1 MKDLN
6 KLNLKS
12 LNELHLEL
20 TGSKLPA
27 KTKKSDAVA
36 LIEAAQNA
44 NKPARQKQA
53 VSQKASMSISDRRVL
68 CLDTDEIY
76 RNCSAVWKANLIS
89 SSQCDTLSGKLLKTA
104 RQNEFPVVE
113 IAGGKY
119 QLAQGAG
126 K

>member
-6 KLNLKS
+6 KMNLKT
-12 LNELHLEL
+12 LNEIHLEL
-20 TGSKLPA
+20 TGGKLPA
-27 KTKKSDAVA
+27 KTKKTDAVA
-36 LIEAAQNA
+36 LVKAAQNA

-68 CLDTDEIY
+68 CLDTGEIY
-76 RNCSAVWKANLIS
+76 KNSSAVWKADLIS
-89 SSQCDTLSGKLLKTA
+89 SSRCDTLSGKLLKSA
-104 RQNEFPVVE
+104 RQGEFPVVE